1 LALVAVFCAAIV
13 RGMPASLRHGS
24 LPERLSVRHRRPPIG
39 RNTLPTA
46 AFNDHTNRRRRP
58 IVTDDKSK
66 DIVANPSKEFTDPSE
81 VVTTPDLSAKQKA
94 AALEEWE
101 LDARLMQVAT
111 EEGMTGTEPNKL
123 IEVKKAQNDLG
134 IDTLK
139 KKDDS
144 SGPNKTGM

>member
-1 LALVAVFCAAIV
+1 
-13 RGMPASLRHGS
+13 M
-24 LPERLSVRHRRPPIG
+24 
-39 RNTLPTA
+39 
-46 AFNDHTNRRRRP
+46 
-58 IVTDDKSK
+58 TDAKSN
-66 DIVANPSKEFTDPSE
+66 DIVANPSKEFAHPSE

-111 EEGMTGTEPNKL
+111 EEGMAGTESAEPNKL
-123 IEVKKAQNDLG
+123 IDVKKAQSDLG

-144 SGPNKTGM
+144 GGPNKTGM